1 MGFGRH
7 VGGGDDVLIS
17 YGSRER
23 VREYVRA
30 SGGEMGGGVYGF
42 SITTCF
48 SGQRIFGPVI
58 KIAGCG
64 DM

>member
-7 VGGGDDVLIS
+7 VGGGDDVLIF
-17 YGSRER
+17 YGWRER
-23 VREYVRA
+23 GREYVRA
-30 SGGEMGGGVYGF
+30 LGGEMGGGVYGF
-42 SITTCF
+42 SITTC
-48 SGQRIFGPVI
+48 SLGQRIFGQVI